1 MMTCCH
7 GDVPKTDLCQSRSS
21 AAEQFMPAEQ
31 FRLKQYFAQW
41 TLFKKY
47 QFNFLIV
54 LVVKLLL
61 EGSIFSNFSAPIT
74 CTILKMLHP

>member
-1 MMTCCH
+1 M
-7 GDVPKTDLCQSRSS
+7 GPKTDLCQSRSS

-31 FRLKQYFAQW
+31 FRLKPYFAQW

-54 LVVKLLL
+54 LVVCIAEIASRGLYFLK
-61 EGSIFSNFSAPIT
+61 FF
-74 CTILKMLHP
+74 CTHYLYYS